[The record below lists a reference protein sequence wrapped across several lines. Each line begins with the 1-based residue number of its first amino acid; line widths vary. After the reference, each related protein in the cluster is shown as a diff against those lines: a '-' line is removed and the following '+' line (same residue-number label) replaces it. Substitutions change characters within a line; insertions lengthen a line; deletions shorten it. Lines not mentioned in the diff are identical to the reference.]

1 MTSDIKKDFYIQG
14 IDAKNSGDFL
24 LAIDLLTKA
33 IQNNLP
39 YPDIYGHRSYC
50 FSQRKQYARALEDI
64 TNAIEKNQNDFLL
77 YYNRG
82 LNHLKLL
89 NYDLARKDFSDSIH
103 LNPKYASSYF
113 NRGLIHLYQ
122 NKNDDAISDFSEAIN
137 LEVKHYKAYYKR
149 GVAQEK
155 KGNISLALE
164 DFDTSLS
171 LNPEYINALEERA
184 KLLVETGN
192 SESALTD
199 FETILKISPDNAPA
213 KEKQKLVK
221 KEMEELLSDSNKPDL
236 SKLYYMRGLA
246 KISVGNYQ
254 GAIED
259 YSNAIKIDPNNS
271 NAYYY
276 RSLARIANSKGDQ
289 HYLKE
294 ALKDQKMSLQLNPE
308 DTKTLYFKAI
318 TEQTIHKTKSFQIP
332 TLKETNKWIECYGA
346 SYPSMELGG
355 DYFYIYKEK
364 NESLISLTLGDVEG
378 KGSAAAMFMSISLQL
393 LDQARKSTTTPS
405 QVMEQV
411 NSQFIQL
418 TGGRLKDR
426 RKKKKPPYITAVY
439 ASIEKQ
445 ENGSFNLQWV
455 NAGHLNPILL
465 RDNELLE
472 LTLSE
477 NTRNSALNLYSISSF
492 NSSNDSIRKGDRV
505 FFYSD
510 GLIEENA
517 GTEDKMF
524 GLDKVK
530 DWLFDNRNL
539 PLKDQV
545 EQLIRHVQKF
555 GEINGQEDDITVVGI
570 RVV

>member
-1 MTSDIKKDFYIQG
+1 MTSDTKKDFYVEA

-24 LAIDLLTKA
+24 LAIDLFTKA
-33 IQNNLP
+33 IQVNLP
-39 YPDIYGHRSYC
+39 YPDIHGHRSFC

-64 TNAIEKNQNDFLL
+64 TIAIGKNQNDFLL

-82 LNHLKLL
+82 LNHLKLF
-89 NYDLARKDFSDSIH
+89 NYDLAAKDFSDSIR

-113 NRGLIHLYQ
+113 NRGLINLYQ
-122 NKNDDAISDFSEAIN
+122 NKNDDAISDFSVAIQ
-137 LEVKHYKAYYKR
+137 LEVKHYKAYFKR

-164 DFDTSLS
+164 DFDSSLS

-221 KEMEELLSDSNKPDL
+221 KEIEELLTDSNKPDL

-276 RSLARIANSKGDQ
+276 RSLARIANGKGDQ

-294 ALKDQKMSLQLNPE
+294 ALKDQKMSLKLNPE
-308 DTKTLYFKAI
+308 DTKTLYFKTI
-318 TEQTIHKTKSFQIP
+318 TEQTIYKSKSFQIP
-332 TLKETNKWIECYGA
+332 SLQESNKWVECYGV

-393 LDQARKSTTTPS
+393 LDQARKVTLTPS
-405 QVMEQV
+405 RIMENL

-418 TGGRLKDR
+418 TGGKLKNR
-426 RKKKKPPYITAVY
+426 KKKKKPPYITSIY
-439 ASIEKQ
+439 ATLENKNESILL
-445 ENGSFNLQWV
+445 NWV
-455 NAGHLNPILL
+455 NAGHLAPILL
-465 RDNELLE
+465 RGSE
-472 LTLSE
+472 LSE
-477 NTRNSALNLYSISSF
+477 LASHETNRNYPINLESIPNF
-492 NSSNDSIRKGDRV
+492 NSCNDVIQKGDRI

-517 GTEDKMF
+517 GAEDKMF